1 MKKTIPIL
9 LAGILIF
16 AFLTG
21 CQNNQTT
28 EPEKEPVYEKYS
40 YTFLDTF
47 DTVTQVVG
55 YAQSEEDFNRYAD
68 KIHGRMLDLHKLFDK
83 YNDYEGINNIK
94 TINDNAGIQPVKVDR
109 EIIDLLLMT
118 KEMYQSVGTKTNVA
132 MGAVLR
138 IWSEY
143 RDEAEADP
151 ANAKIPPMDKLLEAN
166 GHTDISKVIID
177 EENST
182 VYLEDPLMSLDVGA
196 VAKGFATE
204 LVVNEIKEEGFVSGI
219 ISAGG
224 NIRSFGKPM
233 DGIRDKWGVGIQN
246 PDGVLGTSDESII
259 ETVFLTDAS
268 VVTSG
273 DYQRFYM
280 VGDKRVHH
288 LIDPVTLM
296 PGDYFRAVS
305 IVTEDSG
312 RADFLSTTVFLMPY
326 EEGRSLVE
334 SLDGVEALWILKDG
348 TVQTTEGMD
357 KIMKS
362 KGATAAKSN

>member
-1 MKKTIPIL
+1 MKKIIPIL
-9 LAGILIF
+9 MTGILIF

-21 CQNNQTT
+21 CQKQQ
-28 EPEKEPVYEKYS
+28 EPEKEQVYDKFS

-55 YAQSEEDFNRYAD
+55 YAKTEEEFNGYAE
-68 KIHGRMLDLHKLFDK
+68 KIHERMLELHQLYDK
-83 YNDYEGINNIK
+83 YNTYEGKNNIK
-94 TINDNAGIQPVKVDR
+94 TINDNAGIQPVKVDK
-109 EIIDLLLMT
+109 EIIDLILMT
-118 KEMYQSVGTKTNVA
+118 KEMYENVGKKTNVA
-132 MGAVLR
+132 LGSVLK

-143 RDEAEADP
+143 RDEAEANP
-151 ANAKIPPMDKLLEAN
+151 AEAKIPPMDILLEAN
-166 GHTDISKVIID
+166 GHTDINKVIVD
-177 EENST
+177 EKNST

-196 VAKGFATE
+196 VAKGYATE
-204 LVVNEIKEEGFVSGI
+204 IVVKEIIQEGFTSGI

-224 NIRSFGKPM
+224 NIRAFGKPM

-246 PDGVLGTSDESII
+246 PDGVLGTSDESIL

-280 VGDKRVHH
+280 VGDTRVHH

-305 IVTEDSG
+305 IVTENSG
-312 RADFLSTTVFLMPY
+312 KADFLSTTVFLMPY
-326 EEGRSLVE
+326 EEGRALVE
-334 SLDGVEALWILKDG
+334 SLDGVEALWVFKDG
-348 TVQTTEGMD
+348 SIQTTEGMD

-362 KGATAAKSN
+362 KGASGAIAK